1 MADSGALRARRH
13 RQHRAGNHALCRRDC
28 TKNPQDQATLTV
40 LREVPASSES
50 FDPQAAMLD
59 LAAQLRDACAASPGD
74 AILAREYRL
83 TLQALAPPKETDDDL
98 TGLLASLQ
106 R

>member
-1 MADSGALRARRH
+1 M
-13 RQHRAGNHALCRRDC
+13 
-28 TKNPQDQATLTV
+28 TV
-40 LREVPASSES
+40 LREVPAVPES